1 MVADMTG
8 SVAPGIA
15 VTGLAPSTQHHS
27 VRVLAQ
33 ATLPTSHGR
42 FTALAFTTGPG
53 GTEHLALLH
62 GRLGTAD
69 VLVRIHSECLTGE
82 VLGSL
87 RCDCG
92 EQLDHALS
100 AISAEGAGVLIYLR
114 GHEGRGIGLAQKLR
128 AYALQEQGLDTV
140 QANLAL
146 GLPVDAR
153 DYSPAAA
160 ALHFLGIRSIR
171 LLSNNPGKWSALAA
185 GGIECRELVAM
196 PSTVT
201 PHNRRYLDT
210 KARALGHRGLRLPPP
225 EAGPG

>member
-1 MVADMTG
+1 MDG
-8 SVAPGIA
+8 KP
-15 VTGLAPSTQHHS
+15 
-27 VRVLAQ
+27 
-33 ATLPTSHGR
+33 
-42 FTALAFTTGPG
+42 
-53 GTEHLALLH
+53 
-62 GRLGTAD
+62 
-69 VLVRIHSECLTGE
+69 
-82 VLGSL
+82 
-87 RCDCG
+87 
-92 EQLDHALS
+92 HA
-100 AISAEGAGVLIYLR
+100 
-114 GHEGRGIGLAQKLR
+114 HEGRGIGLAQKLR

>member
-15 VTGLAPSTQHHS
+15 VSGLAPSTQHHS

-153 DYSPAAA
+153 D
-160 ALHFLGIRSIR
+160 
-171 LLSNNPGKWSALAA
+171 
-185 GGIECRELVAM
+185 
-196 PSTVT
+196 
-201 PHNRRYLDT
+201 
-210 KARALGHRGLRLPPP
+210 
-225 EAGPG
+225 